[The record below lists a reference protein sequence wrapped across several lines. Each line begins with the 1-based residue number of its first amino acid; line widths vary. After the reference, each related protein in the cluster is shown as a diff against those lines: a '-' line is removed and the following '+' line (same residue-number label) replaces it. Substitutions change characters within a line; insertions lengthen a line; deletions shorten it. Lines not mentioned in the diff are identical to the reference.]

1 MQRRLILILA
11 ILLSMTLTLL
21 AQEGTIAGKITDEI
35 TGEILIGANVYLEG
49 TSLGGAT
56 DADGLYSISRVPAG
70 TYTLIVSYV
79 GYSDATLTQ
88 ISVKAG
94 ERTTVNAAL
103 APTGVGL
110 NAVTIS
116 ASRRPEKTL
125 DAPAS
130 VSVLDAAE
138 IRTAV
143 GPSSVSVLR
152 NTTGVDV
159 SQTGVDRREVVLRG
173 FNNAFSGAAYVLTDY
188 RQAAAPA
195 LAVNVHSIMP
205 NMAIDIDRV
214 EVVRGP
220 GSALYGAGVDAGV
233 IHYITKNPFDFPGT
247 SVSVGGGERASFFG
261 SFRQAGLF
269 SEKVGY
275 KITGQYA
282 QADDWKLDP
291 NDPIDN
297 AQLANDAAGI
307 NRNYDYE
314 KVNINGL
321 LQFRLNDNTTLTAN
335 GGFSQF
341 SAVVLSGI
349 GTLQADK
356 FKYIYGQMRLQSG
369 GFFAQ
374 AYLNKNDAGDS
385 FPYGTGVNT
394 IDKGVQINV
403 QSQYEFDVS
412 DKQNLIIGAD
422 FEQVRPNTEGTIYG
436 RNENDDNISQIGG
449 YAQSLTRLSPHLDL
463 TVALRGDY
471 DNIIQTF
478 QVSPRVALV
487 LKPTPGSSLRA
498 TYNRAFSLPGTNSL
512 FLDIVAAQVGG
523 LITVRG
529 RGSQDGFK
537 WRRNPD
543 FAAFAGSDL
552 IARSL
557 NPATLGADTPIGLP
571 LDAIYGQLYA
581 GIAATPTAQLQAL
594 LQNAGLDLPLSTIQ
608 LLVALLNPNPADPT
622 QPATKVSGFSKGA
635 LGIPSLTGGAPTFVS
650 DLTDINA
657 LTHTITQTF
666 EVGYKGIIENKFLL
680 AIDGYYTNK
689 KDFVGPLTMETPL
702 VFVPTLT
709 ADLQAAIA
717 EGIANNEALLAAL
730 NSVNQTPESVAALLA
745 GFGADQ
751 LPDPSTPIAI
761 VAPAE
766 NDLGPGQVPELML
779 AYRNFGNVSYWGID
793 ATMQYLANEKL
804 NFFGNIS
811 IVSDDFFNNKDLDEA
826 NTSLALA
833 LNAPKFKAK
842 GGFSYDQPKGI
853 AFGASGRYVQGFP
866 VFSGP
871 YIGGRPA
878 PFNDDPV
885 TLPGVDDFFLLD
897 VNIGY
902 DLYNIAPGLR
912 VDVSVQ
918 NLLDNKHREFVGA
931 PKIGRM
937 AMARLNFAF

>member
-1 MQRRLILILA
+1 MQRRLIWIMAVLFG
-11 ILLSMTLTLL
+11 MTLTIF
-21 AQEGTIAGKITDEI
+21 AQEGTIAGKVTDET
-35 TGEILIGANVYLEG
+35 TGEVLIGANVYLQG

-56 DADGLYSISRVPAG
+56 DADGLYSISRVPEG
-70 TYTLIVSYV
+70 TYTLVVSYV
-79 GYSDATLTQ
+79 GYSEALIKQ
-88 ISVKAG
+88 ITVTAG

-103 APTGVGL
+103 TPSGVGL

-143 GPSSVSVLR
+143 GPSSVSVLS

-188 RQAAAPA
+188 RQTAAPA
-195 LAVNVHSIMP
+195 LAVNIHSIMP
-205 NMAIDIDRV
+205 NMAIDIDRI

-233 IHYITKNPFDFPGT
+233 IHYITKSPFDFPGT
-247 SVSVGGGERASFFG
+247 TVSVGGGERSSFFG

-269 SEKVGY
+269 SENVGY

-282 QADDWKLDP
+282 RADDWELDP
-291 NDPIDN
+291 TDPLDN
-297 AQLANDAAGI
+297 AQLSSDAPSFPDGSPI
-307 NRNYDYE
+307 SRNYDYE

-321 LQFRLNDNTTLTAN
+321 LQFRLNDNTSLTAN
-335 GGFSQF
+335 GGFS
-341 SAVVLSGI
+341 SYTAVVLSGI
-349 GTLQADK
+349 GTLQADG
-356 FKYIYGQMRLQSG
+356 FGYAYGQVRLQSG

-374 AYLNKNDAGDS
+374 AYLNRNDAGDS
-385 FPYGTGVNT
+385 FPYGSGINT
-394 IDKGVQINV
+394 VDKGVQVNV
-403 QSQYEFDVS
+403 QSQYEYNVS
-412 DKQNLIIGAD
+412 DKQNLIFGAD
-422 FEQVRPNTEGTIYG
+422 YEQVRPNTEGTIYG
-436 RNENDDNISQIGG
+436 RNEDDDNIAQIGG
-449 YAQSLTRLSPHLDL
+449 YVQSLTKLSPHFDL

-471 DNIIQTF
+471 DNIIETF
-478 QVSPRVALV
+478 QISPRVALV
-487 LKPTPGSSLRA
+487 VKPTQSSSFRA

-512 FLDIVAAQVGG
+512 FLDIVAGQTGP
-523 LITVRG
+523 ITIRG
-529 RGSQDGFK
+529 RGSKDGYH
-537 WRRNPD
+537 WRRNSD
-543 FAAFAGSDL
+543 FAAFAGTDL

-557 NPATLGADTPIGLP
+557 NPATLGADSPVGLP
-571 LDAIYGQLYA
+571 LDAVYGQLYA
-581 GIAATPTAQLQAL
+581 GIAATPTEDLQAL
-594 LQNAGLDLPLSTIQ
+594 LASQGLNLDANTINLLVQ
-608 LLVALLNPNPADPT
+608 LLSPSLTSVN
-622 QPATKVSGFSKGA
+622 GFSKGA
-635 LGIPSLTGGAPTFVS
+635 LGIPSLTGGAPTFVN

-657 LTHTITQTF
+657 LTHTITQTL
-666 EVGYKGIIENKFLL
+666 EVGYKGIVENKLLL

-689 KDFVGPLTMETPL
+689 KDFVGPLTLETPL
-702 VFVPTLT
+702 VFVPNLA
-709 ADLQAAIA
+709 ADLQSAIA
-717 EGIANNEALLAAL
+717 TGIAGNETLVGALSLF
-730 NSVNQTPESVAALLA
+730 NQTPESVAALLA

-751 LPDPSTPIAI
+751 LPDAATPVAI
-761 VAPAE
+761 VAPEE
-766 NDLGPGQVPELML
+766 NDLGVGAVPELML
-779 AYRNFGNVSYWGID
+779 AYRNFGDVSYWGID
-793 ATMQYLANEKL
+793 ATMQYLANQNL
-804 NFFGNIS
+804 SLFGNIS
-811 IVSDDFFNNKDLDEA
+811 IVSDDFFNNEDLDET

-842 GGFSYDQPKGI
+842 GGFSYDVPKGI

-885 TLPGVDDFFLLD
+885 LAPGVDDFFLLD

-902 DLYNIAPGLR
+902 DLYSVAPGLR
-912 VDVSVQ
+912 IDASVQ
-918 NLLDNKHREFVGA
+918 NLLDNEHREFVGA

-937 AMARLNFAF
+937 AMARLNFTF